1 MVDGGGVVVTKPLTV
16 TLKEHRWINK
26 KEMWVEL
33 GAEGPRNLTAQELAD
48 NFKLGSTAVS

>member
-33 GAEGPRNLTAQELAD
+33 GEGPRNLTAQELAD
-48 NFKLGSTAVS
+48 NFKLGSTAAS